1 MNRHALPTVALAL
14 LLLPPGCS
22 GGHDDSSGPKVE
34 PETCTPVTSGSWGGA
49 TAFVETTD
57 DWGLTDVTGVHYEA
71 GDLDGDGYPDL
82 LVTEGNTN
90 VRDDYPTTRLRF
102 VMMNRPSDSGGRTFV
117 DETEASG
124 LLVARDGNT
133 TGTSH
138 NFYVEGD
145 VDDDGDIDLF
155 AGRYYDAGSADAT
168 GDCSEIYLNDGAG
181 HFTLAASSD
190 ICIPEGYPTS
200 AAAFTDYDGDGTLDL
215 WVTGWYVEYGA
226 SYEGAQ
232 AHLYHGNGD
241 GTFTDVTDAGGLKLK
256 SGTTSDYLDRDVR
269 RPSYGATTCDV
280 NGDNLP
286 DLISSSYGRA
296 WNQLWRNDGGTFTET
311 GEEAHFDADTDLD
324 YTDNWAYEC
333 YCSAHSCDPA
343 PADTCN
349 GSFDSNSWTPGF
361 DDQPARLAGNSF
373 TTVCADIDNDG
384 DNDLYTA
391 EIAHDWAGD
400 SADRTQLLT
409 NDGNGIFTRLDNDT
423 DGLARKRPRNGSWN
437 EGDLFAGFLDFDNDG
452 WRDILLVQSDYED
465 THMWLWRQTSAGQF
479 EEVSDA
485 TGMNQEW
492 PSGLAIADFD
502 LDGDLDVIT
511 GSSTARSGTPWTTHK
526 THFYENQQGGN
537 YVRFVGLPVGA
548 KVEIEAGG
556 QYQMAEVN
564 GGYGTFGITNDTVA
578 QFGLGDVCMVDTVT
592 VTLPGGESHSFEG
605 KVGNKAVT
613 LEW

>member
-1 MNRHALPTVALAL
+1 MNRHVILPLCLLTFPAL
-14 LLLPPGCS
+14 GCS
-22 GGHDDSSGPKVE
+22 GGPDDSDTSE
-34 PETCTPVTSGSWGGA
+34 PETCSPVPGGQWGGT
-49 TAFVETTD
+49 TAYVETTD

-82 LVTEGNTN
+82 LVTEGTTNT
-90 VRDDYPTTRLRF
+90 RDVWPDSRLRF
-102 VMMNRPSDSGGRTFV
+102 VMMNRDNGAGGRTFV
-117 DETEASG
+117 DETDTSG

-145 VDDDGDIDLF
+145 VDNDGDMDLF
-155 AGRYYDAGSADAT
+155 AGRYYDAGSEDAT

-181 HFTLAASSD
+181 HFTLAEPSD
-190 ICIPEGYPTS
+190 VCIGDGYPT
-200 AAAFTDYDGDGTLDL
+200 AAGAFTDYDADGTLDL
-215 WVTGWYVEYGA
+215 WVTGWYLEYGA
-226 SYEGAQ
+226 SVEAAQ
-232 AHLYHGNGD
+232 AQLYHGNGD
-241 GTFTDVTDAGGLKLK
+241 GTFTEVTEAMGLRLK
-256 SGTTSDYLDRDVR
+256 SGNSSSYLEHDTR
-269 RPSYGATTCDV
+269 RPSYGATACDV
-280 NGDNLP
+280 NGDARP
-286 DLISSSYGRA
+286 DLISSDYGRS

-311 GEEAHFDADTDLD
+311 AQEAHFDADTDLD
-324 YTDNWAYEC
+324 YSDNLMYAC
-333 YCSAHSCDPA
+333 YCTTHSCGVEPTISCDNAFP
-343 PADTCN
+343 DN
-349 GSFDSNSWTPGF
+349 YWSPGY

-391 EIAHDWAGD
+391 EIAHKWAGN
-400 SADRTQLLT
+400 SADRTQLLV
-409 NDGNGIFTRLDNDT
+409 NDGTGIFDRIDNDSN
-423 DGLARKRPRNGSWN
+423 GLARRRPERSDWN

-452 WRDILLVQSDYED
+452 WRDVLLVQSDYED
-465 THMWLWRQTSAGQF
+465 THLWLWRQTSAGQF

-485 TGMNQEW
+485 AGLNQEW

-502 LDGDLDVIT
+502 LDGDLDVVT

-526 THFYENQQGGN
+526 THLYENQQGGN
-537 YVRFVGLPVGA
+537 YVRFVGLPIGA

-578 QFGLGDVCMVDTVT
+578 QFGLGDGCMVDTVT
-592 VTLPGGESHSFEG
+592 LTLPGGESHSFEG
-605 KVGNKAVT
+605 KAGNKAVT